1 MTESASKPADVHL
14 VVEPRSSQARRD
26 EVAAIAR
33 ALGDAGLRAREA
45 GAGDAPA
52 DVVRLVWAEELD
64 GILAHVGGDRERW
77 LECALIVNA
86 AREDALELLEKHG
99 LLGAVEVEDVA
110 DWAAPGRLFVRK
122 DVVGK
127 RGERIGGP
135 GRDSPGYTLWSD
147 ADAPSL
153 AAALARYLEY
163 WRETDSELVV
173 DAEEARRSGLPPVEV
188 RLVVGGTGLTR
199 VPREDAPGAY
209 VALAGAPGGGV
220 GFSIGPLPDGEGL
233 EQAARQKLQAPNGQ
247 ELRTV
252 ETRTLRLAGAE
263 REAVCL
269 FSEYLIRRTA
279 RCVVR
284 IDHAGGALMAIFT
297 ARVGAEPSCEAVLAN
312 PSLQR
317 IARSLRVVDA
327 GAAP

>member
-1 MTESASKPADVHL
+1 MTESANRPVEVQL
-14 VVEPRSSQARRD
+14 IVEPRSSQARRD

-33 ALGDAGLRAREA
+33 ALGDAGLRARQGTA
-45 GAGDAPA
+45 ADMSGDA
-52 DVVRLVWAEELD
+52 VRLVWAEELD

-77 LECALIVNA
+77 LECAVIVNA
-86 AREDALELLEKHG
+86 ARDEVLELLEKHG
-99 LLGAVEVEDVA
+99 LLGAIEVEEVS

-122 DVVGK
+122 DVVGT

-147 ADAPSL
+147 PEAPSL
-153 AAALARYLEY
+153 AAALARYLDY

-173 DAEEARRSGLPPVEV
+173 DADEARRSGLPVVEV
-188 RLVVGGTGLTR
+188 RLKVGGTGLTR
-199 VPREDAPGAY
+199 VAREHAPGAY

-220 GFSIGPLPDGEGL
+220 GFSIGPLPEGEGL

-247 ELRTV
+247 ELHTV

-269 FSEYLIRRTA
+269 FSEYLVRRTA

-284 IDHAGGALMAIFT
+284 IDHTGGALMAIFT

-312 PSLQR
+312 PSLAR

-327 GAAP
+327 GAAR